1 MLPRSTTKA
10 QAVAVFRNHDTLIRL
25 DPELKEYEACPP
37 PEGAK
42 ENTKFYKI
50 TDIMHTLPKGLW
62 DTTVSF
68 TAEITDIENGVY
80 WVVKAPLGLVQQ
92 STWTVEPAGEKD
104 EVETSGGKEERL
116 VLVEDVDITCNRI
129 LMGTVKGKCEENWK
143 GVHARWIEHLKKM
156 AA

>member
-1 MLPRSTTKA
+1 M
-10 QAVAVFRNHDTLIRL
+10 
-25 DPELKEYEACPP
+25 
-37 PEGAK
+37 
-42 ENTKFYKI
+42 
-50 TDIMHTLPKGLW
+50 
-62 DTTVSF
+62 
-68 TAEITDIENGVY
+68 
-80 WVVKAPLGLVQQ
+80 
-92 STWTVEPAGEKD
+92 EPAGEKD